1 MKRIAILALSLILA
15 ACGTVQRVQQ
25 FNANVGT
32 FNAGFEQLLSGKV
45 SLPDFTLADLQN
57 AKAVYDAHYA
67 ATANRY
73 DKAGSDCMQAWIS
86 NLPAMQAIL
95 SPAAPAPQGA
105 PVTGVFSA
113 LAAKQIAVEDAQAAL
128 AQRQAL
134 LRGGFPAEVTIACA
148 PLWDVIGR
156 ALSNGGVKR

>member
-1 MKRIAILALSLILA
+1 MNRIAILVLSLTLA
-15 ACGTVQRVQQ
+15 ACGTVQRVEQ

-57 AKAVYDAHYA
+57 AKAVYDVHFA
-67 ATANRY
+67 ATSNRY

-105 PVTGVFSA
+105 QVTGVFSA
-113 LAAKQIAVEDAQAAL
+113 LATKQIAVEDAQAAL

-148 PLWDVIGR
+148 PLRDVIGR